1 MAQAAQS
8 NQSNISDGLLV
19 KMRSHIV
26 ILVKLDLCLHLY
38 RPKLG
43 KCSTMFILKACDV
56 STLFFIS
63 TVGNKLDSG
72 FSRSERH

>member
-19 KMRSHIV
+19 KMHSHIV

-43 KCSTMFILKACDV
+43 LSAAHYSSSVLLEINCIQNFLCLKG
-56 STLFFIS
+56 TNI
-63 TVGNKLDSG
+63 
-72 FSRSERH
+72 H